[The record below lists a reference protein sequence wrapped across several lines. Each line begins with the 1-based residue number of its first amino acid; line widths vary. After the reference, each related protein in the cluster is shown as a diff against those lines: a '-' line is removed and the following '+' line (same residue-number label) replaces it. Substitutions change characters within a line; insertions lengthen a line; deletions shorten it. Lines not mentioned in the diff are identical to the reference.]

1 MKNRKYGRMVA
12 MALAAM
18 MAMPTVAF
26 AATTWD
32 EDTAYYGALEQGK
45 VPEEVM
51 KQDEM
56 GQYVIS
62 DGTATTPEGG
72 ETTYLL
78 VTPEGAEAEF
88 VFSDSLLARPDGMY
102 TVEALSTEE
111 LEKLEDL
118 KNAQDA
124 IDRTREGIKKRTE

>member
-26 AATTWD
+26 AAGTTWD

-72 ETTYLL
+72 ETT
-78 VTPEGAEAEF
+78 TPEGGKTAETTTALHRRC
-88 VFSDSLLARPDGMY
+88 SRRSLLQRSKIR
-102 TVEALSTEE
+102 L
-111 LEKLEDL
+111 
-118 KNAQDA
+118 
-124 IDRTREGIKKRTE
+124 

>member
-26 AATTWD
+26 AAGTTWD

-62 DGTATTPEGG
+62 DGTAANTEVAKNSLEGG
-72 ETTYLL
+72 RSWQKQLL
-78 VTPEGAEAEF
+78 CPSQTLQQTRLTATRSSIVY
-88 VFSDSLLARPDGMY
+88 D
-102 TVEALSTEE
+102 
-111 LEKLEDL
+111 KLVSAVQQTQHL
-118 KNAQDA
+118 NPKHLC
-124 IDRTREGIKKRTE
+124 RREQY